1 MKKLFLSTV
10 VFSVLVI
17 TGCQENSIT
26 DPIDQ
31 QDLQKNDDPLVHQG
45 TITLNDLL
53 LDPSV
58 SIENYL
64 TISGQIDYV
73 HRIELV
79 DPIPPAPQY
88 YVSLSLSVNA
98 SLTSSTDSPNEP
110 TMVVTS
116 ESEDIMYVSE
126 DGIYLLEKSFPIRGR
141 VEDDGMFLFCR
152 FLVTTDGVGLNEMYL
167 ALPEGNSNYVS
178 SRNDLGRDEVPN
190 PPNIYP
196 SKDVQ
201 ISQ

>member
-1 MKKLFLSTV
+1 MKKFFLTTV
-10 VFSVLVI
+10 AFSVLLLI
-17 TGCQENSIT
+17 GCQENSIT
-26 DPIDQ
+26 DPTPYA
-31 QDLQKNDDPLVHQG
+31 DLQKTDDPSVLSG

-64 TISGQIDYV
+64 AISGQIDYV

-98 SLTSSTDSPNEP
+98 SLTSMDSPNAP

-116 ESEDIMYVSE
+116 
-126 DGIYLLEKSFPIRGR
+126 
-141 VEDDGMFLFCR
+141 
-152 FLVTTDGVGLNEMYL
+152 
-167 ALPEGNSNYVS
+167 
-178 SRNDLGRDEVPN
+178 
-190 PPNIYP
+190 
-196 SKDVQ
+196 
-201 ISQ
+201 

>member
-1 MKKLFLSTV
+1 MKKFFLTTV
-10 VFSVLVI
+10 AFSVLLI
-17 TGCQENSIT
+17 IGCQENSIT
-26 DPIDQ
+26 DPIDL

-45 TITLNDLL
+45 TITLNGLL

-58 SIENYL
+58 SDDSYL

-98 SLTSSTDSPNEP
+98 SLISSTDSPNEP
-110 TMVVTS
+110 VMEVTS
-116 ESEDIMYVSE
+116 ESEDIFYVSE
-126 DGIYLLEKSFPIRGR
+126 DGIYLLEKSFTIRGR

-152 FLVTTDGVGLNEMYL
+152 FLVTTDGVGLNEMFL
-167 ALPEGNSNYVS
+167 ALPEGNSN
-178 SRNDLGRDEVPN
+178 R
-190 PPNIYP
+190 
-196 SKDVQ
+196 
-201 ISQ
+201 